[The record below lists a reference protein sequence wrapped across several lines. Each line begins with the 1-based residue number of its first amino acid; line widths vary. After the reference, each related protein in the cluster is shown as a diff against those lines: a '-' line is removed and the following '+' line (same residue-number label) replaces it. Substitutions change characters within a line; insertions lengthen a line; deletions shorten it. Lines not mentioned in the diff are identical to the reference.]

1 MLRDVNATTEAAC
14 IIMIRFSCY
23 MGEIEYKIQTKYEK
37 RIYINVKYRRHKYK
51 MRNRD
56 IQDTKYRR
64 GEPPRQ
70 LVIFKRYQLSSST
83 KPTLSELSRYY
94 VTQ

>member
-1 MLRDVNATTEAAC
+1 M
-14 IIMIRFSCY
+14 
-23 MGEIEYKIQTKYEK
+23 
-37 RIYINVKYRRHKYK
+37 RIYKDVKQRRQKYK
-51 MRNRD
+51 VRN
-56 IQDTKYRR
+56 IEMQDTKYRR

-70 LVIFKRYQLSSST
+70 LVIFKRSQLSSST